1 MIDQHGGQLGVMTPQ
16 AAIALARER
25 EADLVEIVPNAVP
38 PVCKIINFGKFKYEL
53 AKKDK
58 IQKKHQHVS
67 LLKELRFHPNTD
79 THDFD
84 FKARHARQFLSEGH
98 KVKATVVFKG
108 REITYKHKGEGILA
122 RLVEQVSEVCKVD
135 QAPHMEGRSMIMIL
149 SPDKKKPK
157 TDQPA
162 APEQKASPEQKAAP
176 VQKAA
181 PEHKAVPAHK
191 AAPAQKAPP
200 KEG

>member
-1 MIDQHGGQLGVMTPQ
+1 VPEIRVVDQHGAQLGVMTPT
-16 AAIALARER
+16 AAMGMARER
-25 EADLVEIVPNAVP
+25 DADLVEIVPNANP

-79 THDFD
+79 VHDFD
-84 FKARHARQFLSEGH
+84 FKARHARQFLLDGH

-108 REITYKHKGEGILA
+108 REITYKEKGEDMLA
-122 RLVEQVSEVCKVD
+122 RLVEKLTDVSKVD
-135 QAPHMEGRSMIMIL
+135 QIPHMEGRSMIMIL
-149 SPDKKKPK
+149 SPERKKKVEPK
-157 TDQPA
+157 A
-162 APEQKASPEQKAAP
+162 EE
-176 VQKAA
+176 
-181 PEHKAVPAHK
+181 AVT
-191 AAPAQKAPP
+191 

>member
-1 MIDQHGGQLGVMTPQ
+1 MIDQHGGQLGVMTPAQ
-16 AAIALARER
+16 AVAMARER
-25 EADLVEIVPNAVP
+25 EADLVEIVPNANP

-84 FKARHARQFLSEGH
+84 FKTRHARQFLAEGH

-108 REITYKHKGEGILA
+108 REITYKGKGEELLA
-122 RLVEQVSEVCKVD
+122 RLLEKLTDVSKVD
-135 QAPHMEGRSMIMIL
+135 QSSHMEGRSMIMIL
-149 SPDKKKPK
+149 SPDRKKKLEAKGDAKPEATPEAK
-157 TDQPA
+157 A
-162 APEQKASPEQKAAP
+162 EASAPTT
-176 VQKAA
+176 
-181 PEHKAVPAHK
+181 
-191 AAPAQKAPP
+191 
-200 KEG
+200 